1 MKNGC
6 ITMALC
12 LPFLLVPS
20 CRKSD
25 GVDAPKVAFSAWSTL
40 STPTKT
46 AYEGGYTPTGRYE
59 RLNWVA
65 GDKLAIL
72 SPQAI
77 LVDKNTRPWT
87 VSTSS
92 DNPRYSVS
100 DYSITADGTPDG
112 RYSASGVTDAGSAG
126 GLHWG
131 EGKHLFFGVYPAP
144 GYLPEE
150 IKSVTGITTNAGGTQ
165 GIISAFIPK
174 AQTYSRVADA
184 VKSKKNGSVDSTH
197 IYPRMQYAWM
207 GCAQYVPAAGGDVRL
222 FFSPMI
228 TTFQL
233 ALAGEDEE
241 EIALTRFELFSVNDP
256 LQGAFTAAVGVKDAA
271 TEITHS
277 NLGDMQISYS
287 GIGTPASSNNQVSFS
302 FPAGTKVSSR
312 KKVTLSVFV
321 YPRGANGSAY
331 IDGLTVRFFSDETV
345 FSLKLMDAAK
355 ENWVQFPAGCK
366 INIDGL
372 TLPRQSKPWTFS
384 IYGGYMETEPSDV
397 AVTPVQVEEWS
408 RFNYPWDLD
417 EW

>member
-6 ITMALC
+6 IALAFC
-12 LPFLLVPS
+12 LAFLLVPS
-20 CRKSD
+20 CRKSA
-25 GVDAPKVAFSAWSTL
+25 GVDASKVVFSAWSSL
-40 STPTKT
+40 SLPTKT

-59 RLNWVA
+59 RLDWVA

-77 LVDKNTRPWT
+77 LIDKNTHPWT

-100 DYSITADGTPDG
+100 DYSIKADGTPDG
-112 RYSASGVTDAGSAG
+112 RYSASGVTDAGSEG

-144 GYLPEE
+144 DYLPDE
-150 IKSVTGITTNAGGTQ
+150 IKNITGITTNAGGTQ

-184 VKSKKNGSVDSTH
+184 VKSKRNSSVDSTH
-197 IYPRMQYAWM
+197 IYPQMQYAWM
-207 GCAQYVPAAGGDVRL
+207 GGAQYAPVAGGDVRL

-233 ALAGEDEE
+233 ALSGEDEE
-241 EIALTRFELFSVNDP
+241 EIELTRFELSSENDP
-256 LQGAFTAAVGVKDAA
+256 LQGTFTATVGVKDAG

-277 NLGDMQISYS
+277 NLGDMQITYS
-287 GIGTPASSNNQVSFS
+287 GINAPGSSNNLVSFS
-302 FPAGTKVSSR
+302 FPAGTKVSSS

-321 YPRGANGSAY
+321 YPRGAYGAAY
-331 IDGLTVRFFSDETV
+331 IDGLTVRFINAETV
-345 FSLKLMDAAK
+345 FTLKLMDAAK

-384 IYGGYMETEPSDV
+384 IYGGYMETDPSDV
-397 AVTPVQVEEWS
+397 AVTPVQVEQWS
-408 RFNYPWDLD
+408 RFDYPWDLD
-417 EW
+417 DW